1 MQLIQKECRGH
12 GNTSQRQQHR
22 PRHRMNHPGGPS
34 LARDAA
40 ANRFQSPSAKRC
52 SLTKAKAL
60 PGGASSSLSCSRSP
74 SSRNPPAA
82 TPGGSRKGSPPA
94 LSLPVPPGTRGL
106 GRKRQRLPPPAG
118 EKRVIPTGRRRGWK
132 RQIRQRCPSPP
143 SRPGAPRPAAGER
156 GRPWAGSAR
165 PLFAQGRARR
175 SGAPRAELS
184 RATHIV
190 LVGDA
195 PFLHVQHLHLR
206 DAPPGHASAPR
217 SPAPAA
223 KRGAAEAQGEALA
236 QAAGTGACSAAP
248 SPAEPSRPPAAGGGR
263 RPRPAPAYPGRRGG
277 PATASLKGR
286 PAPPAPRVSASRA
299 AADKGCPAPRSPH
312 PTMEGEGASA
322 VPRGGQSFGEG
333 AAVCLLF
340 QGGGCGAGEDLGLHI
355 FLGIR
360 GLCLGSLIRLLTLVP

>member
-1 MQLIQKECRGH
+1 
-12 GNTSQRQQHR
+12 
-22 PRHRMNHPGGPS
+22 MNHPGGPS

-40 ANRFQSPSAKRC
+40 ANRFESPFAKRC

-60 PGGASSSLSCSRSP
+60 LGGASSSLSCPRSP

-82 TPGGSRKGSPPA
+82 TPGGSRTGSPPA

-118 EKRVIPTGRRRGWK
+118 ENRVILTGRRRGWK

-143 SRPGAPRPAAGER
+143 SRPGAPRPAVGER

-165 PLFAQGRARR
+165 PLFAQGRVRR
-175 SGAPRAELS
+175 SGAPRAEPS

-248 SPAEPSRPPAAGGGR
+248 AQPSRPPAAGGGR

-277 PATASLKGR
+277 PATARLKGATGTTR
-286 PAPPAPRVSASRA
+286 PTRV
-299 AADKGCPAPRSPH
+299 RS
-312 PTMEGEGASA
+312 T
-322 VPRGGQSFGEG
+322 RG
-333 AAVCLLF
+333 
-340 QGGGCGAGEDLGLHI
+340 
-355 FLGIR
+355 R
-360 GLCLGSLIRLLTLVP
+360 